1 MDKKKKIRK
10 TKHENV
16 MLLAMSTLPQV
27 PKVNTYQFNEGE
39 DTVYFKSFSQME
51 PHTKYV
57 LYMLASKGEKLNRIV
72 ILESNKVRTEHLN
85 QWGNETATTLFEKRI
100 RNYLGVS
107 ESVNI
112 FLEDQLENYQET
124 LVDLKLYQDYFPEIY
139 KINLENP
146 VYFWYAVQAIRGDGK
161 PVHLY
166 MDMQGGDRNAVSQ
179 MNAIAELLVRQ
190 KVSIKGRYANNFEPK
205 QKEPLYTI
213 RETGKEYRTYD
224 LISAMDIFSRY
235 GWGDKLQQYFQN
247 NYQNNSKER
256 ILIEAI
262 KDASTAISSCNPDG
276 FDKAVRKIEMIQKEK
291 EEKEISSAA
300 GTSEPETISEMD
312 VVYQDIYQ
320 NYKPLLNQ
328 KYRYVAQIRWCLEKR
343 FIQQALTIFEAK
355 MPYEFIHSGLL
366 YYLKKGQD
374 RKKFLEICENMYQ
387 NLEHKDRYLMKDL
400 NHYLIKDYCKKYSKE
415 KYKFIFIDPLN
426 LFSFGLG
433 DARKNEVYI
442 LLNKYRSLCS
452 LRNQM
457 NHATAREH
465 NPNGFFCYMKK
476 RYNEDSIWKEQ
487 ENINYEKRI
496 RNFLNEW
503 EKLANQVPD
512 DVRNQVED
520 MS

>member
-1 MDKKKKIRK
+1 MDNNKKTPK
-10 TKHENV
+10 TEHENV
-16 MLLAMSTLPQV
+16 MLLAMSTLPKQ
-27 PKVNTYQFNEGE
+27 PKVNTYQFDEEGNI
-39 DTVYFKSFSQME
+39 VYFKSFSQME

-57 LYMLASKGEKLNRIV
+57 LYMLASKGEKLDRIV
-72 ILESNKVRTEHLN
+72 FLESSKVRTERLE

-100 RNYLGVS
+100 RNYLGGV
-107 ESVNI
+107 ESINL
-112 FLEDQLENYQET
+112 FLEDKLEKFQEKQA
-124 LVDLKLYQDYFPEIY
+124 DLKLYQGYFPEIH

-146 VYFWYAVQAIRGDGK
+146 VYFWDAVQAIRGDGK

-190 KVSIKGRYANNFEPK
+190 KVSIQGRYANNYEPK
-205 QKEPLYTI
+205 EENPLHTI
-213 RETGKEYRTYD
+213 REAGKEYRTYE

-235 GWGDKLQQYFQN
+235 GWGDKLQQYFQGS
-247 NYQNNSKER
+247 YQKNTKEK

-276 FDKAVRKIEMIQKEK
+276 FDRAVRRIEMIQKEK
-291 EEKEISSAA
+291 EERKADFA
-300 GTSEPETISEMD
+300 LDTISEMD

-343 FIQQALTIFEAK
+343 FLQQALTIFEAK

-366 YYLKKGQD
+366 YYLKKGED
-374 RKKFLEICENMYQ
+374 RKKFLETCEEMYQ
-387 NLEHKDRYLMKDL
+387 KLESRDRYLMKDL

-415 KYKFIFIDPLN
+415 EKKIIFIDPLN

-433 DARKNEVYI
+433 DERRKEVYA
-442 LLNKYRSLCS
+442 LLNKYRTLCG

-457 NHATAREH
+457 NHAATTEH
-465 NPNGFFCYMKK
+465 NSNGFFCYMKK
-476 RYNEDSIWKEQ
+476 KYNNDSNWKDQ
-487 ENINYEKRI
+487 KNINYEKRI
-496 RNFLNEW
+496 RTFLNEW

-512 DVRNQVED
+512 NVRNQVED